1 MAGGYNAP
9 RHNFLSVA
17 LMSSLPTIAILATGG
32 TIAGSA
38 DDSASAARYRAGAVP
53 IDQLLAA
60 SKLGLER
67 VANVRAEQVAQ
78 IDSKDLTFDVWER
91 LVARIRH
98 WIEVERVDGV
108 VITHGT
114 DTLEETAMLLH
125 LVVQTDVPIVM
136 TAAMRPS
143 TSLSADGPL
152 NLLNAVRAA
161 ANPASRGRGVLVA
174 LNQRVHAARDVQKG
188 HTYAVEA
195 FVSPETGPLGFVLDA
210 SVQYRRATR
219 LPDAAD
225 VLPMPPAGQWPWVEV
240 LSSYAQPDARL
251 VDTLVAAGVRGLVIA
266 ATGAGSVHVNLE
278 AALQQAAKQ
287 GVIVL
292 RSTRT
297 GAGVVPAH
305 PDGQGWASSGTL
317 NPYKARVLLM
327 LLIAADRAQ
336 AETASL
342 QQVIDR
348 Y

>member
-1 MAGGYNAP
+1 M
-9 RHNFLSVA
+9 
-17 LMSSLPTIAILATGG
+17 SLPTIAILATGG

-38 DDSASAARYRAGAVP
+38 DDAGSAARYRAGAVP

-67 VANVRAEQVAQ
+67 IANVRAEQVAQ
-78 IDSKDLTFDVWER
+78 IDSKDLTFDMWEK

-98 WIEVERVDGV
+98 WIDVERVDGV

-125 LVVQTDVPIVM
+125 LTQQTDTPIVM

-152 NLLNAVRAA
+152 NLLNAVRLAA
-161 ANPASRGRGVLVA
+161 SPAAHGRGVLVA

-195 FVSPETGPLGFVLDA
+195 FASPDMGPLGFVLDTQ
-210 SVQYRRATR
+210 VQFQRAAR
-219 LPDAAD
+219 PVAAAD
-225 VLPMPPAGQWPWVEV
+225 VLPMPTAGQWPWVEV
-240 LSSYAQPDARL
+240 VASYAQPDGRMVDAL
-251 VDTLVAAGVRGLVIA
+251 VDAGVEGLVIA
-266 ATGAGSVHVNLE
+266 ATGAGSIHMNLE
-278 AALQQAAKQ
+278 AALNRASRQ
-287 GVIVL
+287 GVFVL

-297 GAGVVPAH
+297 GAGVVPAQ
-305 PDGQGWASSGTL
+305 PDGQGWASSGSL
-317 NPYKARVLLM
+317 NPYKARVLLA
-327 LLIAADRAQ
+327 LLLASGRAQ
-336 AETASL
+336 AEVASL

>member
-1 MAGGYNAP
+1 M
-9 RHNFLSVA
+9 
-17 LMSSLPTIAILATGG
+17 SLPTIAILATGG

-38 DDSASAARYRAGAVP
+38 DDAGSAARYRAGAVP

-67 VANVRAEQVAQ
+67 IANVRAEQVAQ

-98 WIEVERVDGV
+98 WVEVERVDGV

-125 LVVQTDVPIVM
+125 LTQQTDTPIVL

-152 NLLNAVRAA
+152 NLLNAVRLAA
-161 ANPASRGRGVLVA
+161 SPSARGRGVLVA
-174 LNQRVHAARDVQKG
+174 INQRVHAARDVQKA

-195 FVSPETGPLGFVLDA
+195 FVSPDVGPLGFVLDA
-210 SVQYRRATR
+210 QVQFQRAAQPVT
-219 LPDAAD
+219 AAE
-225 VLPMPPAGQWPWVEV
+225 VLPMPPTSQWPWVEV
-240 LSSYAQPDARL
+240 IASYAQPDARV
-251 VDTLVAAGVRGLVIA
+251 VDALVAAGVQGLVIA
-266 ATGAGSVHVNLE
+266 ATGAGSIHANLE
-278 AALQQAAKQ
+278 AALNRASQQ
-287 GVIVL
+287 GVFVL

-297 GAGVVPAH
+297 GAGLVPAQ
-305 PDGQGWASSGTL
+305 PSGERWASSGSL
-317 NPYKARVLLM
+317 NPYKARVLLT
-327 LLIAADRAQ
+327 LLLASGRAQ
-336 AETASL
+336 AEVASL

>member
-1 MAGGYNAP
+1 M
-9 RHNFLSVA
+9 
-17 LMSSLPTIAILATGG
+17 SLPTIAILATGG

-38 DDSASAARYRAGAVP
+38 DDAGSAARYRAGAVP

-67 VANVRAEQVAQ
+67 IANVRAEQVAQ
-78 IDSKDLTFDVWER
+78 IDSKDLTFDIWEK
-91 LVARIRH
+91 LVARVRH
-98 WIEVERVDGV
+98 WIDVERVDGV

-125 LVVQTDVPIVM
+125 LTQQGDTPIVV

-152 NLLNAVRAA
+152 NLLNAVRLAA
-161 ANPASRGRGVLVA
+161 SPASRGRGVLVA

-195 FVSPETGPLGFVLDA
+195 FVSPDVGPVGFVLDTQ
-210 SVQYRRATR
+210 VQFQRATQR
-219 LPDAAD
+219 PAPAD
-225 VLPMPPAGQWPWVEV
+225 VLPMPSVGQWPWVEV
-240 LSSYAQPDARL
+240 LASYAQPDARL
-251 VDTLVAAGVRGLVIA
+251 VDTLVAAGVKGLVVVA
-266 ATGAGSVHVNLE
+266 KGAGSIHVNLE
-278 AALQQAAKQ
+278 AALNSASQQ
-287 GVIVL
+287 GGFVL

-297 GAGVVPAH
+297 GAGIVPSQ
-305 PDGQGWASSGTL
+305 PDAQGWASTGTL

-327 LLIAADRAQ
+327 LLIAAGRAQ

>member
-1 MAGGYNAP
+1 M
-9 RHNFLSVA
+9 
-17 LMSSLPTIAILATGG
+17 SLPTIAILATGG

-38 DDSASAARYRAGAVP
+38 DDAGSAARYRAGAVP

-67 VANVRAEQVAQ
+67 IANVRAEQVAQ
-78 IDSKDLTFDVWER
+78 IDSKDLTFDVWEK
-91 LVARIRH
+91 LVARVHH
-98 WIEVERVDGV
+98 WIDVERVDGV

-125 LVVQTDVPIVM
+125 LTQQTDTPIVM

-152 NLLNAVRAA
+152 NLLNAVRLA

-195 FVSPETGPLGFVLDA
+195 FVSPDSGPVGFVLDTQVQFTRTTQRPA
-210 SVQYRRATR
+210 ST
-219 LPDAAD
+219 D
-225 VLPMPPAGQWPWVEV
+225 VLPMPQAGQWPWVEV
-240 LSSYAQPDARL
+240 LASYAQPDARL
-251 VDTLVAAGVRGLVIA
+251 VDTLVAAGVKGLVIA
-266 ATGAGSVHVNLE
+266 ATGAGSIHTNLE
-278 AALQQAAKQ
+278 AALERASQQ
-287 GVIVL
+287 GVFVL

-297 GAGVVPAH
+297 GAGVVPTQ
-305 PDGQGWASSGTL
+305 PTGQGWASTGTL

-327 LLIAADRAQ
+327 LLLAAGRAQ

>member
-1 MAGGYNAP
+1 M
-9 RHNFLSVA
+9 
-17 LMSSLPTIAILATGG
+17 SLPTIAILATGG

-38 DDSASAARYRAGAVP
+38 DDAGSAARYRAGAVP

-67 VANVRAEQVAQ
+67 IANVRAEQVAQ

-98 WIEVERVDGV
+98 WIDVERVDGV

-125 LVVQTDVPIVM
+125 LTQQTDTPIVL

-152 NLLNAVRAA
+152 NLLNAVRLAA
-161 ANPASRGRGVLVA
+161 SSSARGRGVLVA
-174 LNQRVHAARDVQKG
+174 INQRVHAARDVQKA

-195 FVSPETGPLGFVLDA
+195 FVSPDVGPLGFVLDA
-210 SVQYRRATR
+210 QVQFQRAAQRVT
-219 LPDAAD
+219 AEE
-225 VLPMPPAGQWPWVEV
+225 VLPMPPTGQWPWVEV
-240 LSSYAQPDARL
+240 VASYAQPDARV
-251 VDTLVAAGVRGLVIA
+251 VDALVAAGVQGLVIA
-266 ATGAGSVHVNLE
+266 ATGAGSIHANLE
-278 AALQQAAKQ
+278 AALNRASQQ
-287 GVIVL
+287 GVFVL

-297 GAGVVPAH
+297 GAGLVPAQ
-305 PDGQGWASSGTL
+305 PSGERWASSGSL
-317 NPYKARVLLM
+317 NPYKARVLLT
-327 LLIAADRAQ
+327 LLLASGRAQ
-336 AETASL
+336 AEVASL

>member
-1 MAGGYNAP
+1 M
-9 RHNFLSVA
+9 
-17 LMSSLPTIAILATGG
+17 SLPTIAILATGG

-38 DDSASAARYRAGAVP
+38 DDAGSAARYRAGAVP

-67 VANVRAEQVAQ
+67 LANVRAEQVAQ
-78 IDSKDLTFDVWER
+78 IDSKDLTFDVWEK

-98 WIEVERVDGV
+98 WIDVERVDGV

-125 LVVQTDVPIVM
+125 LTQQTDTPIVL

-152 NLLNAVRAA
+152 NLLNAVRLAA
-161 ANPASRGRGVLVA
+161 SPSARGRGVLVA

-195 FVSPETGPLGFVLDA
+195 FVSPDTGGLGFVLDTQ
-210 SVQYRRATR
+210 VQFQRVGQRVA
-219 LPDAAD
+219 AAD

-240 LSSYAQPDARL
+240 VASYAQPDARV
-251 VDTLVAAGVRGLVIA
+251 VDALVAAGVKGLVIA
-266 ATGAGSVHVNLE
+266 ATGAGSIHANLE
-278 AALQQAAKQ
+278 AALNRASQQ
-287 GVIVL
+287 GVFVL

-297 GAGVVPAH
+297 GAGVVPAL
-305 PDGQGWASSGTL
+305 PSADRWASSGTL
-317 NPYKARVLLM
+317 NPYKARVLLT
-327 LLIAADRAQ
+327 LLLASGRAQ
-336 AETASL
+336 AEVASL

>member
-1 MAGGYNAP
+1 M
-9 RHNFLSVA
+9 
-17 LMSSLPTIAILATGG
+17 SLPTIAILATGG

-38 DDSASAARYRAGAVP
+38 DDAGSAARYRAGAVP

-78 IDSKDLTFDVWER
+78 IDSKDLTFDVWEK
-91 LVARIRH
+91 LVERVRH
-98 WIEVERVDGV
+98 WIDVERVDGV

-125 LVVQTDVPIVM
+125 LTQQGDTPIVI

-152 NLLNAVRAA
+152 NLLNAVRLA

-195 FVSPETGPLGFVLDA
+195 FVSPDVGPVGFVLDTQ
-210 SVQYRRATR
+210 VQFQRATER
-219 LPDAAD
+219 PDAAD
-225 VLPMPPAGQWPWVEV
+225 VLPMPSAGQWPWVEV
-240 LSSYAQPDARL
+240 LASYAQPDARL
-251 VDTLVAAGVRGLVIA
+251 VDALVTAGVKGLVIA
-266 ATGAGSVHVNLE
+266 ATGAGSIHVNLE
-278 AALQQAAKQ
+278 AALNRASQQ
-287 GVIVL
+287 GVFVL

-297 GAGVVPAH
+297 GAGIVPPQ
-305 PDGQGWASSGTL
+305 PDAQGWASTGTL

-327 LLIAADRAQ
+327 LLIAAGCAQ

>member
-1 MAGGYNAP
+1 M
-9 RHNFLSVA
+9 
-17 LMSSLPTIAILATGG
+17 SLPTIAILATGG

-38 DDSASAARYRAGAVP
+38 DDAGSAARYRAGAVP

-67 VANVRAEQVAQ
+67 IANVRAEQVAQ
-78 IDSKDLTFDVWER
+78 IDSKDLTFDVWEK

-98 WIEVERVDGV
+98 WIDVERVDGV

-125 LVVQTDVPIVM
+125 LTQQTDTPIVM

-152 NLLNAVRAA
+152 NLLNAVRLA
-161 ANPASRGRGVLVA
+161 ANPAARGRGVLVA

-195 FVSPETGPLGFVLDA
+195 FASPDMGPLGFVLDTQVQFQRAARPVAA
-210 SVQYRRATR
+210 S
-219 LPDAAD
+219 D
-225 VLPMPPAGQWPWVEV
+225 VLPMPSAGQWPWVEV
-240 LSSYAQPDARL
+240 VASYAQPDARMIDAL
-251 VDTLVAAGVRGLVIA
+251 VDAGVKGLVIA
-266 ATGAGSVHVNLE
+266 ATGAGSIHTNLE
-278 AALQQAAKQ
+278 AALNRASRQ
-287 GVIVL
+287 GVFVL

-297 GAGVVPAH
+297 GAGVVPAQA
-305 PDGQGWASSGTL
+305 DGRGWASSGSL
-317 NPYKARVLLM
+317 NPYKARVLLT
-327 LLIAADRAQ
+327 LLLVSGRAQ
-336 AETASL
+336 AEAASL

>member
-1 MAGGYNAP
+1 M
-9 RHNFLSVA
+9 
-17 LMSSLPTIAILATGG
+17 SLPTIAILATGG

-38 DDSASAARYRAGAVP
+38 DDAGSAARYRAGAVP

-67 VANVRAEQVAQ
+67 IANVRAEQVAQ
-78 IDSKDLTFDVWER
+78 IDSKDLTFDVWEK
-91 LVARIRH
+91 LVARVRH
-98 WIEVERVDGV
+98 WIDVEGVDGV

-125 LVVQTDVPIVM
+125 LTQQGDTPIVV

-152 NLLNAVRAA
+152 NLLNAVRLAA
-161 ANPASRGRGVLVA
+161 SPASRGRGVLVA
-174 LNQRVHAARDVQKG
+174 LNQRVHAARDVQKA

-195 FVSPETGPLGFVLDA
+195 FVSPDVGPVGFVLDTQ
-210 SVQYRRATR
+210 VQFQRAVQR
-219 LPDAAD
+219 PDSAD
-225 VLPMPPAGQWPWVEV
+225 VLPMPPVGQWPWVEV
-240 LSSYAQPDARL
+240 LASYAQPDARL
-251 VDTLVAAGVRGLVIA
+251 VDTLVAAGVKGLVVA
-266 ATGAGSVHVNLE
+266 ATGAGSIHVNLE
-278 AALQQAAKQ
+278 AALNRASEQ
-287 GVIVL
+287 GVFVL

-297 GAGVVPAH
+297 GAGIVPPQ
-305 PDGQGWASSGTL
+305 PDAQRWASTGTL
-317 NPYKARVLLM
+317 NPYKGRVLLM
-327 LLIAADRAQ
+327 LLIAAGRAQ

>member
-1 MAGGYNAP
+1 M
-9 RHNFLSVA
+9 
-17 LMSSLPTIAILATGG
+17 SLPTIAILATGG

-38 DDSASAARYRAGAVP
+38 DDAASAARYRAGAVP

-67 VANVRAEQVAQ
+67 IADVRAEQVAQ
-78 IDSKDLTFDVWER
+78 IDSKDLTFDVWEK
-91 LVARIRH
+91 LVSRIRH
-98 WIEVERVDGV
+98 WVDVERVDGV

-125 LVVQTDVPIVM
+125 LTQQGDTPIVL

-152 NLLNAVRAA
+152 NLLNAVRLAA
-161 ANPASRGRGVLVA
+161 SPAARGRGVLVA

-188 HTYAVEA
+188 HTFAVEA
-195 FVSPETGPLGFVLDA
+195 FVSPDTGPVGFVLDGQ
-210 SVQYRRATR
+210 VQLQRATQQ
-219 LPDAAD
+219 LAAAD

-240 LSSYAQPDARL
+240 LASYAQPDARL
-251 VDTLVAAGVRGLVIA
+251 VDALVSSGVKGLVIA
-266 ATGAGSVHVNLE
+266 ATGAGSIHTNLE
-278 AALQQAAKQ
+278 SALDRASQQ
-287 GVIVL
+287 GVLVL
-292 RSTRT
+292 RSSRT
-297 GAGVVPAH
+297 GAGMVPAQ
-305 PDGQGWASSGTL
+305 PGGPGWASTGTL

-327 LLIAADRAQ
+327 LLIAARRA
-336 AETASL
+336 APGPGFL

>member
-1 MAGGYNAP
+1 M
-9 RHNFLSVA
+9 
-17 LMSSLPTIAILATGG
+17 SLPTIAILATGG

-38 DDSASAARYRAGAVP
+38 DDAGSAARYRAGAVP

-67 VANVRAEQVAQ
+67 IANVRAEQVAQ
-78 IDSKDLTFDVWER
+78 IDSKDLTFDVWEK
-91 LVARIRH
+91 LVERVRH
-98 WIEVERVDGV
+98 WIDVERVDGV

-125 LVVQTDVPIVM
+125 LTQQGDTPIVI

-152 NLLNAVRAA
+152 NLLNAVRLA

-195 FVSPETGPLGFVLDA
+195 FVSPDVGPVGFVLDTQ
-210 SVQYRRATR
+210 VQFQRATER
-219 LPDAAD
+219 PDAAD
-225 VLPMPPAGQWPWVEV
+225 LLPMPSAGQWPWVEV
-240 LSSYAQPDARL
+240 LASYAQPDARL
-251 VDTLVAAGVRGLVIA
+251 VDALVTAGVKGLVIA
-266 ATGAGSVHVNLE
+266 ATGAGSIHVNLE
-278 AALQQAAKQ
+278 AALNRASQQ
-287 GVIVL
+287 GVFVL

-297 GAGVVPAH
+297 GAGIVPPQ
-305 PDGQGWASSGTL
+305 PDAQGWASTGTL

-327 LLIAADRAQ
+327 LLIAAGRAQ

>member
-1 MAGGYNAP
+1 M
-9 RHNFLSVA
+9 
-17 LMSSLPTIAILATGG
+17 SLPTIAILATGG

-38 DDSASAARYRAGAVP
+38 DDAGSAARYRAGAVP

-67 VANVRAEQVAQ
+67 IANVRAEQVAQ

-98 WIEVERVDGV
+98 WIDVERVDGV

-125 LVVQTDVPIVM
+125 LTQQTDTPIVL

-152 NLLNAVRAA
+152 NLLNAVRLAA
-161 ANPASRGRGVLVA
+161 SSSARGRGVLVA
-174 LNQRVHAARDVQKG
+174 INQRVHAARDVQKA

-195 FVSPETGPLGFVLDA
+195 FVSPDVGPLGFVLDA
-210 SVQYRRATR
+210 QVQFQRAAQRVT
-219 LPDAAD
+219 AEE
-225 VLPMPPAGQWPWVEV
+225 VLPMPPTSQWPWVEV
-240 LSSYAQPDARL
+240 IASYAQPDARV
-251 VDTLVAAGVRGLVIA
+251 VDALVAAGVQGLVIA
-266 ATGAGSVHVNLE
+266 ATGAGSIHANLE
-278 AALQQAAKQ
+278 AALNRASQQ
-287 GVIVL
+287 GVFVL

-297 GAGVVPAH
+297 GAGLVPAQ
-305 PDGQGWASSGTL
+305 PSGERWASSGSL
-317 NPYKARVLLM
+317 NPYKARVLLT
-327 LLIAADRAQ
+327 LLLASGRAQ
-336 AETASL
+336 AEVASL

>member
-1 MAGGYNAP
+1 M
-9 RHNFLSVA
+9 
-17 LMSSLPTIAILATGG
+17 SLPTIAILATGG

-38 DDSASAARYRAGAVP
+38 DDAGSAARYRAGAVP

-67 VANVRAEQVAQ
+67 IANVRAEQVAQ
-78 IDSKDLTFDVWER
+78 IDSKDLTFDVWEK
-91 LVARIRH
+91 LVERVRH
-98 WIEVERVDGV
+98 WIDVERVDGV

-125 LVVQTDVPIVM
+125 LTQQGDAPIVV

-152 NLLNAVRAA
+152 NLLNAVRLAA
-161 ANPASRGRGVLVA
+161 SPASRGRGVLVA
-174 LNQRVHAARDVQKG
+174 LNQRVHAARDVQKA

-195 FVSPETGPLGFVLDA
+195 FVSPDVGPVGFVLDTQ
-210 SVQYRRATR
+210 VQLQRATPR
-219 LPDAAD
+219 PDSAD
-225 VLPMPPAGQWPWVEV
+225 VLPLPPAGQWPWVEV
-240 LSSYAQPDARL
+240 LASYAQPDARL
-251 VDTLVAAGVRGLVIA
+251 VDALVAAGVKGLVVA
-266 ATGAGSVHVNLE
+266 ATGAGSIHANLE
-278 AALQQAAKQ
+278 AALNRASQQ
-287 GVIVL
+287 GVFVL

-297 GAGVVPAH
+297 GAGVVPPQ
-305 PDGQGWASSGTL
+305 PDGQGWASTGTL

-327 LLIAADRAQ
+327 LLIGAGRAQ

>member
-1 MAGGYNAP
+1 M
-9 RHNFLSVA
+9 
-17 LMSSLPTIAILATGG
+17 SLPTIAILATGG

-38 DDSASAARYRAGAVP
+38 DDAGSAARYRAGAVP

-67 VANVRAEQVAQ
+67 IANVRAEQVAQ
-78 IDSKDLTFDVWER
+78 IDSKDLTFEVWEK
-91 LVARIRH
+91 LVERVRH
-98 WIEVERVDGV
+98 WIDVERVDGV

-125 LVVQTDVPIVM
+125 LTQQGDTPIVI

-152 NLLNAVRAA
+152 NLLNAVRLA

-195 FVSPETGPLGFVLDA
+195 FVSPDVGPVGFVLDTQ
-210 SVQYRRATR
+210 VQFQRATER
-219 LPDAAD
+219 PDAAD
-225 VLPMPPAGQWPWVEV
+225 LLPMPSAGQWPWVEV
-240 LSSYAQPDARL
+240 LASYAQPDARL
-251 VDTLVAAGVRGLVIA
+251 VDALVTAGVKGLVIA
-266 ATGAGSVHVNLE
+266 ATGAGSIHVNLE
-278 AALQQAAKQ
+278 AALNRASQQ
-287 GVIVL
+287 GVFVL
-292 RSTRT
+292 RSTRA
-297 GAGVVPAH
+297 GAGIVPPQ
-305 PDGQGWASSGTL
+305 PDAQGWASTGTL

-327 LLIAADRAQ
+327 LLIAAGRAQ

>member
-1 MAGGYNAP
+1 M
-9 RHNFLSVA
+9 
-17 LMSSLPTIAILATGG
+17 SLPTIAILATGG

-38 DDSASAARYRAGAVP
+38 DDAGSAARYRAGAVP

-67 VANVRAEQVAQ
+67 LANVRAEQVEQ
-78 IDSKDLTFDVWER
+78 IDSKDLTFDVWEK

-98 WIEVERVDGV
+98 WIDVERVDGV

-125 LVVQTDVPIVM
+125 LTQQTDTPIVL

-152 NLLNAVRAA
+152 NLLNAVRLAA
-161 ANPASRGRGVLVA
+161 SPSARGRGVLVA

-195 FVSPETGPLGFVLDA
+195 FVSPDTGALGFVLDTQ
-210 SVQYRRATR
+210 VQFQRVGQRVA
-219 LPDAAD
+219 AAD

-240 LSSYAQPDARL
+240 VASYAQPDARV
-251 VDTLVAAGVRGLVIA
+251 VDALVAAGVKGLVIA
-266 ATGAGSVHVNLE
+266 ATGAGSIHANLE
-278 AALQQAAKQ
+278 AALNRASQQ
-287 GVIVL
+287 GVFVL

-297 GAGVVPAH
+297 GAGVVPAL
-305 PDGQGWASSGTL
+305 PSADRWASSGTL
-317 NPYKARVLLM
+317 NPYKARVLLT
-327 LLIAADRAQ
+327 LLLASGRAQ
-336 AETASL
+336 AEVASL

>member
-1 MAGGYNAP
+1 M
-9 RHNFLSVA
+9 
-17 LMSSLPTIAILATGG
+17 SLPTIAILATGG

-38 DDSASAARYRAGAVP
+38 DDAGSAARYRAGAVP

-67 VANVRAEQVAQ
+67 LANVRAEQVAQ
-78 IDSKDLTFDVWER
+78 IDSKDLTFDVWEK

-98 WIEVERVDGV
+98 WIDVERVDGV

-125 LVVQTDVPIVM
+125 LTQQTDTPIVL

-152 NLLNAVRAA
+152 NLLNAVRLAA
-161 ANPASRGRGVLVA
+161 SPSARGRGVLVA

-195 FVSPETGPLGFVLDA
+195 FVSPDTGALGFVLDTQ
-210 SVQYRRATR
+210 VQFQRVGQRVA
-219 LPDAAD
+219 AAD

-240 LSSYAQPDARL
+240 VASSAQPDARV
-251 VDTLVAAGVRGLVIA
+251 VDALVAAGVKGLVIA
-266 ATGAGSVHVNLE
+266 ATGAGSIHANLE
-278 AALQQAAKQ
+278 AALNRASQQ
-287 GVIVL
+287 GVFVL

-297 GAGVVPAH
+297 GAGVVPAL
-305 PDGQGWASSGTL
+305 PSADRWASSGTL
-317 NPYKARVLLM
+317 NPYKARVLLT
-327 LLIAADRAQ
+327 LLLASGRAQ
-336 AETASL
+336 AEVASL

>member
-1 MAGGYNAP
+1 M
-9 RHNFLSVA
+9 
-17 LMSSLPTIAILATGG
+17 SLPTIAILATGG

-38 DDSASAARYRAGAVP
+38 DDAGSAARYRAGAVP

-67 VANVRAEQVAQ
+67 LANVRAEQVAQ
-78 IDSKDLTFDVWER
+78 IDSKDLTFDVWEK
-91 LVARIRH
+91 LVARIRY
-98 WIEVERVDGV
+98 WIDVEHVDGV

-125 LVVQTDVPIVM
+125 LTQQTDTPIVL

-152 NLLNAVRAA
+152 NLLNAVRLAA
-161 ANPASRGRGVLVA
+161 SPSARGRGVLVA

-195 FVSPETGPLGFVLDA
+195 FVSPDTGPLGFVLDA
-210 SVQYRRATR
+210 QVQFQRAAQR
-219 LPDAAD
+219 AAATD

-240 LSSYAQPDARL
+240 VASYAQPDARL
-251 VDTLVAAGVRGLVIA
+251 VDALVAAGVKGLVVA
-266 ATGAGSVHVNLE
+266 ATGAGSIHANLE
-278 AALQQAAKQ
+278 AALNRASQQ
-287 GVIVL
+287 GVFVL

-297 GAGVVPAH
+297 GAGVVPAQ
-305 PDGQGWASSGTL
+305 PGGERWASSGSL
-317 NPYKARVLLM
+317 NPYKARVLLT
-327 LLIAADRAQ
+327 LLLASGRAQ
-336 AETASL
+336 AEVASL

>member
-1 MAGGYNAP
+1 M
-9 RHNFLSVA
+9 
-17 LMSSLPTIAILATGG
+17 SLPTIAILATGG

-38 DDSASAARYRAGAVP
+38 DDAGSAARYRAGAVP

-67 VANVRAEQVAQ
+67 LANVRAEQVAQ
-78 IDSKDLTFDVWER
+78 IDSKDLTFEVWEK

-98 WIEVERVDGV
+98 WIDVERVDGV

-125 LVVQTDVPIVM
+125 LTQQTDTPIVL

-152 NLLNAVRAA
+152 NLLNAVRLAA
-161 ANPASRGRGVLVA
+161 SPSARGRGVLVA

-195 FVSPETGPLGFVLDA
+195 FVSPDTGALGFVLDTQ
-210 SVQYRRATR
+210 VQFQRAAQRVT
-219 LPDAAD
+219 AEE
-225 VLPMPPAGQWPWVEV
+225 VLPMPPTGQWPWVEV
-240 LSSYAQPDARL
+240 IASYAEPDARV
-251 VDTLVAAGVRGLVIA
+251 VDALVAAGVQGLVIA
-266 ATGAGSVHVNLE
+266 ATGAGSIHANLE
-278 AALQQAAKQ
+278 AALNRASQQ
-287 GVIVL
+287 GVFVL

-297 GAGVVPAH
+297 GAGVVPAQ
-305 PDGQGWASSGTL
+305 PGEERWASSGSL
-317 NPYKARVLLM
+317 NPYKARVLLT
-327 LLIAADRAQ
+327 LLLASGRAQ
-336 AETASL
+336 AEVASL

>member
-1 MAGGYNAP
+1 M
-9 RHNFLSVA
+9 
-17 LMSSLPTIAILATGG
+17 SLPTIAILATGG

-38 DDSASAARYRAGAVP
+38 DDAGSAARYRAGAVP

-67 VANVRAEQVAQ
+67 LANVRAEQVAQ
-78 IDSKDLTFDVWER
+78 IDSKDLTFDVWEK

-98 WIEVERVDGV
+98 WIDVERVDGV

-125 LVVQTDVPIVM
+125 LTQQTDTPIVL

-152 NLLNAVRAA
+152 NLLNAVRLAA
-161 ANPASRGRGVLVA
+161 SPSARGRGVLVA

-195 FVSPETGPLGFVLDA
+195 FVSPDTGALGFVLDA
-210 SVQYRRATR
+210 QVQFQRAGQR
-219 LPDAAD
+219 VGAAD

-240 LSSYAQPDARL
+240 VASYAQPDARV
-251 VDTLVAAGVRGLVIA
+251 VDALVAAGVKGLVIA
-266 ATGAGSVHVNLE
+266 ATGAGSIHANLE
-278 AALQQAAKQ
+278 AALNRASQQ
-287 GVIVL
+287 GVFVL

-297 GAGVVPAH
+297 GAGVVPAQ
-305 PDGQGWASSGTL
+305 PGGERWASSGSL
-317 NPYKARVLLM
+317 NPYKARVLLT
-327 LLIAADRAQ
+327 LLLASGRAQ
-336 AETASL
+336 AEVASL

>member
-1 MAGGYNAP
+1 M
-9 RHNFLSVA
+9 
-17 LMSSLPTIAILATGG
+17 SLPTIAILATGG

-38 DDSASAARYRAGAVP
+38 DDAGSAARYRAGAVP

-67 VANVRAEQVAQ
+67 IANVRAEQVAQ
-78 IDSKDLTFDVWER
+78 IDSKDLTFDVWEK

-98 WIEVERVDGV
+98 WIDVERVDGV

-125 LVVQTDVPIVM
+125 LTQQGDTPIVV

-152 NLLNAVRAA
+152 NLLNAVRLAA
-161 ANPASRGRGVLVA
+161 SPASRGRGVLVA
-174 LNQRVHAARDVQKG
+174 LNQRVHAARDVQKA

-195 FVSPETGPLGFVLDA
+195 FVSPDVGPVGFVLDTQ
-210 SVQYRRATR
+210 VQFQRVAQR
-219 LPDAAD
+219 PESAD
-225 VLPMPPAGQWPWVEV
+225 VLPMPSVGQWPWVEV
-240 LSSYAQPDARL
+240 LVSYAQPDARV
-251 VDTLVAAGVRGLVIA
+251 VDALVAAGVKGLVVA
-266 ATGAGSVHVNLE
+266 ATGAGSIHVNLE
-278 AALQQAAKQ
+278 AALNRASEQ
-287 GVIVL
+287 GVFVL

-297 GAGVVPAH
+297 GAGIVPAQH
-305 PDGQGWASSGTL
+305 DVRGWASTGTL

-327 LLIAADRAQ
+327 LLIAAGRAQ

>member
-1 MAGGYNAP
+1 M
-9 RHNFLSVA
+9 
-17 LMSSLPTIAILATGG
+17 SLPTIAILATGG

-38 DDSASAARYRAGAVP
+38 DDAGSAARYRAGAVP

-67 VANVRAEQVAQ
+67 IANVRAEQVAQ

-98 WIEVERVDGV
+98 WIDVERVDGV

-125 LVVQTDVPIVM
+125 LTQQTDTPIVL

-152 NLLNAVRAA
+152 NLLNAVRLAA
-161 ANPASRGRGVLVA
+161 SSSARGRGVLVA
-174 LNQRVHAARDVQKG
+174 INQRVHAARDVQKA

-195 FVSPETGPLGFVLDA
+195 FVSPDVGPLGFVLDA
-210 SVQYRRATR
+210 QVQFQRAAQRVT
-219 LPDAAD
+219 AEE
-225 VLPMPPAGQWPWVEV
+225 VLPMPPTGQWPWVEV
-240 LSSYAQPDARL
+240 VASYAQPDARV
-251 VDTLVAAGVRGLVIA
+251 VDASVAAGVQGLVIA
-266 ATGAGSVHVNLE
+266 ATGAGSIHANLE
-278 AALQQAAKQ
+278 AALNRASQQ
-287 GVIVL
+287 GVFVL

-297 GAGVVPAH
+297 GAGLVPAQ
-305 PDGQGWASSGTL
+305 PSGERWASSGSL
-317 NPYKARVLLM
+317 NPYKARVLLT
-327 LLIAADRAQ
+327 LLLASGRAQ
-336 AETASL
+336 AEVASL

>member
-1 MAGGYNAP
+1 
-9 RHNFLSVA
+9 
-17 LMSSLPTIAILATGG
+17 MSATMSLPTIAILATGG

-38 DDSASAARYRAGAVP
+38 DDAGSAARYRAGAVP

-67 VANVRAEQVAQ
+67 IANVRAEQVAQ

-98 WIEVERVDGV
+98 WIDVERVDGV

-125 LVVQTDVPIVM
+125 LTQQTDTPIVL

-152 NLLNAVRAA
+152 NLLNAVRLAA
-161 ANPASRGRGVLVA
+161 SSSARGRGVLVA
-174 LNQRVHAARDVQKG
+174 INQRVHAARDVQKA

-195 FVSPETGPLGFVLDA
+195 FVSPDVGPLGFVLDA
-210 SVQYRRATR
+210 QVQFQRAAQRVT
-219 LPDAAD
+219 AEE

-240 LSSYAQPDARL
+240 VASYAQPDARV
-251 VDTLVAAGVRGLVIA
+251 VDALVAAGVQGLVIA
-266 ATGAGSVHVNLE
+266 ATGAGSIHASLE
-278 AALQQAAKQ
+278 AALNRASQQ
-287 GVIVL
+287 GVFVL

-297 GAGVVPAH
+297 GAGLVPAQ
-305 PDGQGWASSGTL
+305 PSGERWASSGSL
-317 NPYKARVLLM
+317 NPYKARVLLT
-327 LLIAADRAQ
+327 LLLASGRAQ
-336 AETASL
+336 AEVASL

>member
-1 MAGGYNAP
+1 
-9 RHNFLSVA
+9 
-17 LMSSLPTIAILATGG
+17 MSATMSLPTIAILATGG

-38 DDSASAARYRAGAVP
+38 DDAGSAARYRAGAVP

-67 VANVRAEQVAQ
+67 IANVRAEQVAQ
-78 IDSKDLTFDVWER
+78 IDSKDLTFDVWEK
-91 LVARIRH
+91 LVTRIRY
-98 WIEVERVDGV
+98 WIDVEQVDGV

-125 LVVQTDVPIVM
+125 LTQQTDVPIVV

-152 NLLNAVRAA
+152 NLLNAVRLAA
-161 ANPASRGRGVLVA
+161 SPASRGRGVLVA

-195 FVSPETGPLGFVLDA
+195 FVSPDSGPVGFVLDTQ
-210 SVQYRRATR
+210 VQFSRATQR
-219 LPDAAD
+219 PASAD
-225 VLPMPPAGQWPWVEV
+225 VLPLPQAGQWPWVEV
-240 LSSYAQPDARL
+240 LASYAQPDARL
-251 VDTLVAAGVRGLVIA
+251 VDTLVAAGVKGLVIA
-266 ATGAGSVHVNLE
+266 ATGAGSIHTNLE
-278 AALQQAAKQ
+278 AALERASQQ
-287 GVIVL
+287 GVFVL

-297 GAGVVPAH
+297 GAGVVPAQ
-305 PDGQGWASSGTL
+305 PNGQGWASTGTL

-327 LLIAADRAQ
+327 LLLAAGRAQ
-336 AETASL
+336 AEAASL

>member
-1 MAGGYNAP
+1 M
-9 RHNFLSVA
+9 
-17 LMSSLPTIAILATGG
+17 SLPTIAILATGG

-38 DDSASAARYRAGAVP
+38 DDAGSAARYRAGAVP

-67 VANVRAEQVAQ
+67 IANVRAEQVAQ
-78 IDSKDLTFDVWER
+78 IDSKDLTFDVWEK

-98 WIEVERVDGV
+98 WVDVEHVDGV

-125 LVVQTDVPIVM
+125 LTQQTDTPIVI

-152 NLLNAVRAA
+152 NLLNAVRLAA
-161 ANPASRGRGVLVA
+161 SPAARGRGVLVA

-195 FVSPETGPLGFVLDA
+195 FVSPDMGPLGFVLDTQ
-210 SVQYRRATR
+210 VQFQRAAR
-219 LPDAAD
+219 PLAAPD

-240 LSSYAQPDARL
+240 VASYAQPDARL
-251 VDTLVAAGVRGLVIA
+251 IDALVAAGVKGLVIA
-266 ATGAGSVHVNLE
+266 ATGAGSIHTNLE
-278 AALQQAAKQ
+278 AALDRAGQQ
-287 GVIVL
+287 GVFVL

-297 GAGVVPAH
+297 GAGVVPAQ
-305 PDGQGWASSGTL
+305 PDGQGWASSGSL
-317 NPYKARVLLM
+317 NPYKARVLLT
-327 LLIAADRAQ
+327 LLLASGRAQ
-336 AETASL
+336 AEVASL

>member
-1 MAGGYNAP
+1 M
-9 RHNFLSVA
+9 
-17 LMSSLPTIAILATGG
+17 SLPTIAILATGG

-38 DDSASAARYRAGAVP
+38 DDAGSAARYRAGAVP

-67 VANVRAEQVAQ
+67 IANVRAEQVAQ
-78 IDSKDLTFDVWER
+78 IDSKDLTFEVWEK
-91 LVARIRH
+91 LVERVRH
-98 WIEVERVDGV
+98 WIDVERVDGV

-125 LVVQTDVPIVM
+125 LTQQGDTPIVI

-152 NLLNAVRAA
+152 NLLNAVRLA

-195 FVSPETGPLGFVLDA
+195 FVSPDVGPVGFVLDTQ
-210 SVQYRRATR
+210 VQFQRATER
-219 LPDAAD
+219 PDAAD
-225 VLPMPPAGQWPWVEV
+225 LLPMPSAGQWPWVEV
-240 LSSYAQPDARL
+240 LASYAQPDARL
-251 VDTLVAAGVRGLVIA
+251 VDALVTAGVKGVVIA
-266 ATGAGSVHVNLE
+266 ATGAGSIHVNLE
-278 AALQQAAKQ
+278 AALNRASQQ
-287 GVIVL
+287 GVFVL

-297 GAGVVPAH
+297 GAGIVPPQ
-305 PDGQGWASSGTL
+305 PDAQGWASTGTL

-327 LLIAADRAQ
+327 LLIAAGRAQ

>member
-1 MAGGYNAP
+1 M
-9 RHNFLSVA
+9 
-17 LMSSLPTIAILATGG
+17 SLPTIAILATGG

-38 DDSASAARYRAGAVP
+38 DDAGSAARYRAGAVP

-67 VANVRAEQVAQ
+67 IANVRAEQVAQ
-78 IDSKDLTFDVWER
+78 IDSKDLTFEVWEK
-91 LVARIRH
+91 LVERVRH
-98 WIEVERVDGV
+98 WIDVERVDGV

-125 LVVQTDVPIVM
+125 LTQQGDTPIVI

-152 NLLNAVRAA
+152 NLLNAVRLA

-195 FVSPETGPLGFVLDA
+195 FVSPDVGPVGFVLDTQ
-210 SVQYRRATR
+210 VQFQRATER
-219 LPDAAD
+219 PDAAD
-225 VLPMPPAGQWPWVEV
+225 LLPMPSAGQWPWVEV
-240 LSSYAQPDARL
+240 LASYAQPDARL
-251 VDTLVAAGVRGLVIA
+251 VDALVTAGVKGLVIA
-266 ATGAGSVHVNLE
+266 ATGAGSIHVNLE
-278 AALQQAAKQ
+278 AALNRASQL
-287 GVIVL
+287 GVFVL

-297 GAGVVPAH
+297 GAGIVPPQ
-305 PDGQGWASSGTL
+305 PDAQGWASTGTL

-327 LLIAADRAQ
+327 LLIAAGRAQ

>member
-1 MAGGYNAP
+1 M
-9 RHNFLSVA
+9 
-17 LMSSLPTIAILATGG
+17 SLPTIAILATGG

-38 DDSASAARYRAGAVP
+38 DDAGSAARYRAGAVP

-67 VANVRAEQVAQ
+67 IANVRAEQVAQ
-78 IDSKDLTFDVWER
+78 IDSKDLTFEVWEK
-91 LVARIRH
+91 LVERVRH
-98 WIEVERVDGV
+98 WIDVERVDGV

-125 LVVQTDVPIVM
+125 LTQQGDTPIVI

-152 NLLNAVRAA
+152 NLLNAVRLA

-195 FVSPETGPLGFVLDA
+195 FVSPDVGPVGFVLDTQ
-210 SVQYRRATR
+210 VQFQRATER
-219 LPDAAD
+219 PDAAD
-225 VLPMPPAGQWPWVEV
+225 LLPMPSAGQWPWVEV
-240 LSSYAQPDARL
+240 LASYAQPDARL
-251 VDTLVAAGVRGLVIA
+251 VDALVTAGVKGLVIA
-266 ATGAGSVHVNLE
+266 ATGAGSIHVNLE
-278 AALQQAAKQ
+278 AALNRASQQ
-287 GVIVL
+287 GVFVL

-297 GAGVVPAH
+297 GAGIVPPQ
-305 PDGQGWASSGTL
+305 PDAQGWASTGTL

-327 LLIAADRAQ
+327 LLIAAGRAQ

>member
-1 MAGGYNAP
+1 M
-9 RHNFLSVA
+9 
-17 LMSSLPTIAILATGG
+17 SLPTIAILATGG

-38 DDSASAARYRAGAVP
+38 DDAGSAARYRAGAVP

-67 VANVRAEQVAQ
+67 IANVRAEQVAQ

-98 WIEVERVDGV
+98 WIDVERVDGV

-125 LVVQTDVPIVM
+125 LTQQTDTPIVL

-152 NLLNAVRAA
+152 NLLNAVRLAA
-161 ANPASRGRGVLVA
+161 SSSARERGVLVA
-174 LNQRVHAARDVQKG
+174 INQRVHAARDVQKA

-195 FVSPETGPLGFVLDA
+195 FVSPDVGPLGFVLDA
-210 SVQYRRATR
+210 QVQFQRAAQRVT
-219 LPDAAD
+219 AEE

-240 LSSYAQPDARL
+240 VASYVQPDAHV
-251 VDTLVAAGVRGLVIA
+251 VDALVAAGVKGLVIA
-266 ATGAGSVHVNLE
+266 ATGAGSIHANLE
-278 AALQQAAKQ
+278 AALNRASQQ
-287 GVIVL
+287 GVFVL

-297 GAGVVPAH
+297 GAGLVPAQ
-305 PDGQGWASSGTL
+305 PSGERWASSGSL
-317 NPYKARVLLM
+317 NPYKARVLLT
-327 LLIAADRAQ
+327 LLLASGRAQ
-336 AETASL
+336 AEVASL